1 MCSIAAMDSDGEDE
15 AKDTPSKQ
23 KQKKQS
29 AGTET
34 DGADG
39 DEDASTVK
47 EEALGDGAMILFET
61 CRLMGE
67 VNRLS

>member
-1 MCSIAAMDSDGEDE
+1 MYVALLTLCSIAAMDSDGEDE

-23 KQKKQS
+23 TQKKKI
-29 AGTET
+29 AGAEG

-47 EEALGDGAMILFET
+47 EEALGDEADGT
-61 CRLMGE
+61 
-67 VNRLS
+67 N

>member
-1 MCSIAAMDSDGEDE
+1 MDSDGEDE

-23 KQKKQS
+23 TQKKKI
-29 AGTET
+29 AGAEG

-47 EEALGDGAMILFET
+47 EEALGDEADGT
-61 CRLMGE
+61 
-67 VNRLS
+67 N